1 MIIHKSFSK
10 NDLIDLINLLNL
22 PIRFS
27 HQDNKKSIQDKIV
40 FFIDD
45 AKPFSIMDN
54 YHGISNKQDLGDFLL
69 KQNPKKTLTIKEKNA
84 VMKVAKY
91 IINYCKSNFD
101 IDNHPYYSE
110 TQQIEDDLDWIKQY
124 GDIPSVR
131 RCCRL
136 LQNDPK
142 FACRTFVPLMSPQV
156 EQEILDKQTIKQ
168 NYIPKLKFSDG
179 PVMVYFD

>member
-10 NDLIDLINLLNL
+10 NDLIDLINLLNI

-27 HQDNKKSIQDKIV
+27 HQDNKKSIQEKIV
-40 FFIDD
+40 GFIDD
-45 AKPFSIMDN
+45 LKDFSIMDN
-54 YHGISNKQDLGDFLL
+54 YHGISNKRELKDFLL
-69 KQNPKKTLTIKEKNA
+69 KQNPKKTLTIREKSN
-84 VMKVAKY
+84 VMKVAKS

-101 IDNHPYYSE
+101 IENHPYYSE
-110 TQQIEDDLDWIKQY
+110 TKQIADDLDWIKQY

-131 RCCRL
+131 RCCRMIA
-136 LQNDPK
+136 NDPK
-142 FACRTFVPLMSPQV
+142 FACQKFIPLLSPAM
-156 EQEILDKQTIKQ
+156 EQELQSKQSIKQ